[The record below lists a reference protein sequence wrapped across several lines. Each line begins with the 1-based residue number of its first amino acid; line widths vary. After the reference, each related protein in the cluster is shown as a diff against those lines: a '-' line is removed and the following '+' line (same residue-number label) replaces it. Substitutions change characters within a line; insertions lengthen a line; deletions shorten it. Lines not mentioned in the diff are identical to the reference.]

1 MSIKTVPPVSSGLS
15 TFDSRFGVPRPYGFV
30 SSFANNYD
38 SLSTVTVGS
47 GGASGVTF
55 SNIPQTYQHLQL
67 RVLLRDTNGVAL
79 TSSYLRWNSST
90 TWSLYASHGLRG
102 NGASATVVALTGSD
116 SWLHDAVAAGSA
128 PANVF
133 SAAVIDILDY
143 SSTSKNTV
151 LRSLGG
157 ADLNGSGMVEMSSS
171 LYASTS
177 AISTFQIIGSNYAQH
192 STFALYGIS
201 A

>member
-1 MSIKTVPPVSSGLS
+1 MAVTTVSQSSIKEGLEKFPKFTGGFSPIFTDFESIATVM
-15 TFDSRFGVPRPYGFV
+15 
-30 SSFANNYD
+30 
-38 SLSTVTVGS
+38 VGS

-55 SNIPQTYQHLQL
+55 SSIPQTYQHLQL
-67 RVLLRDTNGVAL
+67 RVLLRDTNGVSL
-79 TSSYLRWNSST
+79 TSSYLRWNSDT

-102 NGASATVVALTGSD
+102 NGSAATAVALTGSD

-128 PANVF
+128 PSSVF

-151 LRSLGG
+151 LRSFGG
-157 ADLNGSGMVEMSSS
+157 ADLNGSGMVEVSSS

-177 AISTFQIIGSNYAQH
+177 AISTFQILGSSYAQH
-192 STFALYGIS
+192 STFALYGVK
-201 A
+201 AP